1 MMFVMLMQ
9 SISYIRNQ
17 LLFQILVEK
26 KISWSLLVAEWI
38 LIQLL
43 LLFLKVI
50 KGGVSMF
57 LVKFMCAV
65 EL

>member
-17 LLFQILVEK
+17 LLFQILLEK

-38 LIQLL
+38 LIQL

>member
-43 LLFLKVI
+43 LFLKVI